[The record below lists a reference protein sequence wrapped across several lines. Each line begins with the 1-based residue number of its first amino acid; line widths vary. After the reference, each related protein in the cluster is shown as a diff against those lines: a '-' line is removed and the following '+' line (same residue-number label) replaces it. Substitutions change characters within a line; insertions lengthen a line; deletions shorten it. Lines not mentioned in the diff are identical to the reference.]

1 MSVVC
6 TCGVRACV
14 CACVR
19 ACATSKRSSERVSVC
34 VCESFDSYIYYMR
47 AKKQREREKPVG
59 CWFVVAI
66 A

>member
-19 ACATSKRSSERVSVC
+19 ECATSERSSERVSVC
-34 VCESFDSYIYYMR
+34 VCERVSIHIFIT
-47 AKKQREREKPVG
+47 
-59 CWFVVAI
+59 
-66 A
+66 